1 MWKKRNPFL
10 EERIWK
16 KNSKNT
22 NFSKNGQKTDKKRR
36 QKFFFKFLKISKNVK
51 TGKKTEKKRISYS
64 ILRFLSKIR
73 KKKSKKQH
81 HIDWAVAKTLC

>member
-16 KNSKNT
+16 KNSKKT

-36 QKFFFKFLKISKNVK
+36 QNFKNEK
-51 TGKKTEKKRISYS
+51 TGKTGKKRISYS